1 MAVCP
6 AGEDVLPPFTSNRK
20 KFVGEVVKPLQRK
33 EETIYVVSGSD
44 AETYVAKRFPNKAIN
59 HVGNSLRP
67 RSIQGFLDGLPL
79 VFQRKKSEG
88 LSATYHLTFTG
99 QETEQATVIIRNQTL
114 KVLKGHHEEAN
125 FSLTA
130 DSQTWL
136 GFLAKERNLMWALLT
151 RKIRVKGS
159 LKFLKAFARCF
170 PS

>member
-1 MAVCP
+1 
-6 AGEDVLPPFTSNRK
+6 
-20 KFVGEVVKPLQRK
+20 
-33 EETIYVVSGSD
+33 
-44 AETYVAKRFPNKAIN
+44 
-59 HVGNSLRP
+59 VGNSLRP

-88 LSATYHLTFTG
+88 LRAIYHFTFTG
-99 QETEQATVIIRNQTL
+99 QEMDQATVIIRNQTL
-114 KVLKGHHEEAN
+114 QVLKGHHEEAN

-136 GFLAKERNLMWALLT
+136 GFLVKERNLIWALLT

-159 LKFLKAFARCF
+159 LKFLKAFAGCF